1 MPSLRGEAREEL
13 LGDRRPC
20 VAPAVFA
27 YRRSDS
33 LGPVSIRRAVERPI
47 PVVATTRSRISP
59 LSAFEALRY

>member
-1 MPSLRGEAREEL
+1 VPSLRGEAREEL

-33 LGPVSIRRAVERPI
+33 LGPVSIRRNVERPI
-47 PVVATTRSRISP
+47 PVVTTTGSKILL
-59 LSAFEALRY
+59 LSAFDALR